1 VHTDGAPLSLCMF
14 ICLGFQTLAGCS
26 SRCQLGYLY
35 NTLPADRPVD
45 LIIVDII
52 SNDNAG
58 HRHVGDGKPE
68 AFIVQHAKGNHTLQ
82 DMQSAT
88 TEVIV
93 RRSLSLSSR
102 PAVIYLETFVDHAP
116 EKHWWS
122 GQDEHRLITEPYGV
136 HMVSY
141 RDAVWPVF
149 ENRSREVPFVFWD
162 AFDGTH
168 PSWR

>member
-1 VHTDGAPLSLCMF
+1 
-14 ICLGFQTLAGCS
+14 
-26 SRCQLGYLY
+26 
-35 NTLPADRPVD
+35 VD
-45 LIIVDII
+45 LIIVDIV

-58 HRHVGDGKPE
+58 HRHFSADRPG
-68 AFIVQHAKGNHTLQ
+68 AFITKHTKSTLQ
-82 DMQSAT
+82 DMQLACA
-88 TEVIV
+88 EVII

-102 PAVIYLETFVDHAP
+102 PAVIFLEAFVDHEP
-116 EKHWWS
+116 EKFWWS
-122 GQDEHRLITEPYGV
+122 GQDDHRTITEPYGV

-149 ENRSREVPFVFWD
+149 ENRSTDVPFVFWE